1 MRNVTCHKIRTL
13 INYFIPACA
22 YKMFPT
28 RGSNIVSNKQ
38 NTTTKSHTMKISQQW
53 IAQPHSSLPF
63 WTEWQPNT
71 PDLGVPSGL
80 PHLKLIIPGLQSEI
94 KFSSSSCL
102 LRFSVFLLR
111 FFEQGKFPKSNIDS
125 SIHHLGPQVE
135 DCMAIFRMLRKLES
149 CGKHMCERVCIYI
162 WYVAYIIHIKITM
175 HTHKH
180 RYKIV

>member
-22 YKMFPT
+22 CKMFPT

-71 PDLGVPSGL
+71 PDLGVPSAL

-94 KFSSSSCL
+94 KFSSSFL
-102 LRFSVFLLR
+102 LRFSVFLHR
-111 FFEQGKFPKSNIDS
+111 FVDSALKFHGP
-125 SIHHLGPQVE
+125 HLGPQVE
-135 DCMAIFRMLRKLES
+135 DCMAIKDVALLES
-149 CGKHMCERVCIYI
+149 CGKHTCERVCII
-162 WYVAYIIHIKITM
+162 CSIHCAY
-175 HTHKH
+175 
-180 RYKIV
+180 